1 MIDLHCHLVPGIDDG
16 APDLETSLAMARCA
30 VEDGIEIVACTPH
43 IFPGLYENTGPQIR
57 AAVAALQTELDAQEI
72 PLTLTTGADV
82 QLCVDLVEGL
92 RSGRILTLGDSRY
105 FLFEPPHHTAPPR
118 IEDTVF
124 AAMAAGY
131 HPIITHPERLH
142 WIESHYE
149 TMVRIARAGA
159 WMQLTCG
166 SVTGRF
172 GKRPLYWSERM
183 LDEGLVHILASDA
196 HNMRGRRP
204 QMAPARDIVAQRL
217 GEQAAIDMVVT
228 RPRAVLDNVSPSM
241 LPDPAGAPK
250 QTSTGLSFLRRLF
263 KAA

>member
-57 AAVAALQTELDAQEI
+57 AAVAALQAELDANGI
-72 PLTLTTGADV
+72 ALKLTTGADV

-159 WMQLTCG
+159 WMQLTSG

-183 LDEGLVHILASDA
+183 LDEGLVHILASDG

-204 QMAPARDIVAQRL
+204 QMAAARDIVAQRL
-217 GEQAAIDMVVT
+217 GEPAAIDMVVT
-228 RPRAVLDNVSPSM
+228 RPRAVLDNASPSR
-241 LPDPAGAPK
+241 LPEPVSAPK

>member
-1 MIDLHCHLVPGIDDG
+1 MVPGIDDG

-30 VEDGIEIVACTPH
+30 VEDGIEVVACTPH

-57 AAVAALQTELDAQEI
+57 AAIAALQAELDAQEI
-72 PLTLTTGADV
+72 PLKLTTGADV
-82 QLCVDLVEGL
+82 QLCVDLVAGL
-92 RSGRILTLGDSRY
+92 RSGRILSLGDTRY

-124 AAMAAGY
+124 TAMAAGY

-149 TMVRIARAGA
+149 TMVRIAKAGA

-183 LDEGLVHILASDA
+183 LDEGLVHILATDA
-196 HNMRGRRP
+196 HNMRGRKP
-204 QMAPARDIVAQRL
+204 QMSPARDAVAQRL
-217 GEQAAIDMVVT
+217 GEQAAIDMVIT
-228 RPRAVLDNVSPSM
+228 RPRAVLENQPPSM
-241 LPDPAGAPK
+241 LPDAVGAPK
-250 QTSTGLSFLRRLF
+250 AAPTGLGFLRRLF